1 MDDKLLSLADKKIEQ
16 MEHFNDITS
25 KIIYEDID
33 GVGELVENRQEIITA
48 LDGISAEMRQYV
60 SEQSIERQM
69 VINKVLQSEDI
80 NNLTGELLELQG
92 KIKIMTK
99 LREEIKR
106 NDKIAV
112 DRLKKLRDEAYEE
125 LKKSVKNKQTINYYS
140 PNSGGNLSNGNKL
153 NISK

>member
-1 MDDKLLSLADKKIEQ
+1 MDNKLLSLADKKIEQ

-33 GVGELVENRQEIITA
+33 GVGELIEKRQEIITA

-60 SEQSIERQM
+60 SEQSIERQTA
-69 VINKVLQSEDI
+69 INKVLQSEDI
-80 NNLTGELLELQG
+80 NNLTDELIELQG
-92 KIKIMTK
+92 KIKIMTG

-106 NDKIAV
+106 NDKAAV
-112 DRLKKLRDEAYEE
+112 DRLKMLRDEAYEG
-125 LKKSVKNKQTINYYS
+125 LKKSMKNKQTINYYA
-140 PNSGGNLSNGNKL
+140 PNSGGNLSNGSKL

>member
-33 GVGELVENRQEIITA
+33 GVGELIENRQEIITA

-60 SEQSIERQM
+60 SEQSIERQL

-80 NNLTGELLELQG
+80 YDLNGELLELQG
-92 KIKIMTK
+92 KIKIMAELK
-99 LREEIKR
+99 AEITR
-106 NDKIAV
+106 NDKKAV
-112 DRLKKLRDEAYEE
+112 DRLKKLRDEAYEG
-125 LKKSVKNKQTINYYS
+125 LKKSMKSKQTINYYS
-140 PNSGGNLSNGNKL
+140 PISGGELLNGSKL

>member
-1 MDDKLLSLADKKIEQ
+1 MDNKLLSLADKKIEQ

-33 GVGELVENRQEIITA
+33 GVGELIENRQEIITA

-60 SEQSIERQM
+60 SEQSIDRQTA
-69 VINKVLQSEDI
+69 INKVLQSEDI
-80 NNLTGELLELQG
+80 NNLTDELIELQG

-106 NDKIAV
+106 NDRAAA
-112 DRLKKLRDEAYEE
+112 DRLKMLRDEAYEG
-125 LKKSVKNKQTINYYS
+125 LKKSMKSKQTINYYS
-140 PNSGGNLSNGNKL
+140 PNSGGNLSNGSKL

>member
-1 MDDKLLSLADKKIEQ
+1 MDNKLLSLADKKIEQ

-33 GVGELVENRQEIITA
+33 GVGELIENRQEIITA

-60 SEQSIERQM
+60 SEQSIERQTA
-69 VINKVLQSEDI
+69 INKVLQSEDI
-80 NNLTGELLELQG
+80 NNLTDELIELQG
-92 KIKIMTK
+92 KIKIMTG

-106 NDKIAV
+106 NDKAAV
-112 DRLKKLRDEAYEE
+112 DRLKMLRDEAYEG
-125 LKKSVKNKQTINYYS
+125 LKKSMKNKQTINYYA
-140 PNSGGNLSNGNKL
+140 PNSGGNLSNGSKL

>member
-33 GVGELVENRQEIITA
+33 GVGELIENRQEIITA

-60 SEQSIERQM
+60 SEQSIDRQM
-69 VINKVLQSEDI
+69 AINKVLQSEDI

-92 KIKIMTK
+92 KIKVMAELK
-99 LREEIKR
+99 DEINR
-106 NDKIAV
+106 NDKKAV
-112 DRLKKLRDEAYEE
+112 DRLKQLRDEAYEG
-125 LKKSVKNKQTINYYS
+125 LKNSMKSKQTINYYS
-140 PNSGGNLSNGNKL
+140 PNSGGALLNGSKL
-153 NISK
+153 NITK